1 VIARRVL
8 LVEDSVLIT
17 SALRVLLESN
27 GWDTWVSPTL
37 TDAIG
42 AVSDFRPDVIL
53 VDLTLPDGDG
63 LDILSALS
71 SETPPPK
78 VFVMTGHDD
87 DATRDRCLSAGCD
100 AVLIKPVPT
109 RDLVELIAGAMA

>member
-1 VIARRVL
+1 
-8 LVEDSVLIT
+8 VEDSVLIT
-17 SALRVLLESN
+17 SALRVLLESH

-37 TDAIG
+37 ADAIG
-42 AVSDFRPDVIL
+42 AVSAFRPDVIL

-63 LDILSALS
+63 LDIVSALPR
-71 SETPPPK
+71 EVPRPK
-78 VFVMTGHDD
+78 VFVMTGRDD

-109 RDLVELIAGAMA
+109 RDLVELIAGAVA